1 MHVALASSRKE
12 DPHTDP
18 LDSTVKASEEEPLS
32 TRAAQLAAQVVA
44 SPLFYLVAGLVAIK
58 LVSETGEQGVSILVF
73 AALPVTLLTALS
85 KSELGQVCGE
95 DLSCHET
102 VTLCNGV
109 LLRDK

>member
-1 MHVALASSRKE
+1 MNVTPESSRK
-12 DPHTDP
+12 DNPQTTDP
-18 LDSTVKASEEEPLS
+18 PDSTRIIKDGKEPLS
-32 TRAAQLAAQVVA
+32 TRAAQLAAQIVA

-95 DLSCHET
+95 ELP
-102 VTLCNGV
+102 
-109 LLRDK
+109 